1 MAAPRYLLGTFGT
14 LTLIG
19 PGNVT
24 VLGQHGHHRRRLAL
38 LAVLAAAG
46 ERGRTRDQLLVLVW
60 PEAAQA
66 RARRSLDQLLY
77 ELRSTI
83 ASVLDIAIDNS
94 VSSFKPGWVSSM
106 STSRDNSLTSRRN
119 PSLSRPTS

>member
-1 MAAPRYLLGTFGT
+1 MAPRYLLGTFGT
-14 LTLIG
+14 LTLVG

-46 ERGRTRDQLLVLVW
+46 ERGRTRDQLLALFW
-60 PEAAQA
+60 PEASQL

-77 ELRSTI
+77 ALR
-83 ASVLDIAIDNS
+83 N
-94 VSSFKPGWVSSM
+94 
-106 STSRDNSLTSRRN
+106 STSAALFASADPVRLN
-119 PSLSRPTS
+119 PDVLESDVGTFNAALERGELEAAVAA